1 MGSELPSFLSSLLL
15 EGWDEQILKKI
26 PYCIFFAVILVYFD
40 IMSRVSFDIEVAGA
54 QFSSIS
60 LLMAASLPVF
70 LGTNWYFNYQL
81 NKGYSKI
88 IFDVGF
94 NEPNKL
100 MDGIFAEGKSFVKD
114 FLESGNRLIMGI
126 AIAAGLSLTI
136 LLIMLVL
143 QLLSTISFLSQ
154 VYGLL
159 IVGSVILIYQDILNP
174 KKPSTNEGGQGKSS
188 FFEDLFE
195 KYFIENSFSHLSM
208 DYGPSIIVVRFL
220 GRVIAPVVMFKIPNV
235 AFEMV
240 YLEKRPEL
248 VDFLQSLVKN
258 PEEHTRSQDASQNI
272 ESNPT
277 KTSQLKETSKASN
290 DNSNSSDESRKRFG
304 MYLYCKDIQKAKDF
318 FITSSGFL
326 LSDLQK
332 KSPKELYPYLYEEP
346 DKDNESK
353 EPDKDN
359 ESNPTWG
366 KSRRPRWK
374 FSKLSSNSNPW
385 VMFKLKLDQGDR
397 TVGQVIIQQYRSSGD
412 KRLRN
417 MVYSVTLFGERKYV
431 VYFKSKMEYYAP
443 KYVR

>member
-40 IMSRVSFDIEVAGA
+40 VMSRVSFDIEVAGA

-60 LLMAASLPVF
+60 LLMAASLLVF

-94 NEPNKL
+94 NESNKL

-114 FLESGNRLIMGI
+114 FLESGNWLIMVI
-126 AIAAGLSLTI
+126 AIMAGLSLTI

-154 VYGLL
+154 VYSFL

-174 KKPSTNEGGQGKSS
+174 KKPSTKEGGQDKSS
-188 FFEDLFE
+188 FVEDLFE

-208 DYGPSIIVVRFL
+208 DYGPSIIIIRFL
-220 GRVIAPVVMFKIPNV
+220 GRVIAPVVMFKISDV

-240 YLEKRPEL
+240 YLGKRPEL

-258 PEEHTRSQDASQNI
+258 PDEHTRSQDASQNI

-277 KTSQLKETSKASN
+277 KTSQLKETSKAST

-318 FITSSGFL
+318 FIASSGFL
-326 LSDLQK
+326 LNDLQK

-346 DKDNESK
+346 DKDNES
-353 EPDKDN
+353 
-359 ESNPTWG
+359 SPTLSKPRHFRG
-366 KSRRPRWK
+366 KP
-374 FSKLSSNSNPW
+374 SKLSSNRNSW

-412 KRLRN
+412 KRLIN